1 MTELASDQLD
11 GLLAGF
17 ADPVGAAQG
26 CFRAVL
32 NAMSRPG
39 RIVELG
45 VPATAPAG
53 LSRAAAS
60 VAATLADLDT
70 PMWLGAGLDG
80 RGIAAFVTSQ
90 CDAPL
95 ASQPG
100 GAAFALVQVA
110 DLLPLDRFG
119 LGDEAYPDRS
129 TTVIVEVAALGEGP
143 ALTLTG
149 PGIQGSHSLAV
160 GGLPGGFVAAWRSQ
174 RAAFPLGVD
183 LVLCA
188 GDRIAALPRSVDI
201 R

>member
-1 MTELASDQLD
+1 MTEVASDQLA

-17 ADPVGAAQG
+17 TDPVGAAQG

-32 NAMSRPG
+32 DAMSRPG

-53 LSRAAAS
+53 LSQAAAS
-60 VAATLADLDT
+60 VMATLADLDT
-70 PMWLGAGLDG
+70 AVWLGAGLDG
-80 RGIAAFVTSQ
+80 QGIAAFVTGQ

-95 ASQPG
+95 AARPAA
-100 GAAFALVQVA
+100 AAFALVQAA

-119 LGDEAYPDRS
+119 AGDEAYPDRS
-129 TTVIVEVAALGEGP
+129 TTVIVEGAALGEGP
-143 ALTLTG
+143 ALTLSG
-149 PGIQGSHSLAV
+149 PGIKGSHGLGV
-160 GGLPGGFVAAWRSQ
+160 GGLPAGFVEAWRQQ

-183 LVLCA
+183 LVLCT
-188 GDRIAALPRSVDI
+188 GDRLAALPRSVDI